1 MPSRYETTRE
11 LRELQ
16 IKRMFLGECA
26 PNERE
31 ENILQRTFSST
42 SSTTFTKTGVVQAKG
57 RASHEQGWSENAQTQ
72 SAASERVAHTS
83 KCKRQLRAAC
93 AGFVLITGV
102 VSLSGCGE
110 ASSGYD
116 YETASHHVPA
126 KLEPIKGTDVQR
138 VIFDA
143 EAAKRVGLKTAPI
156 RQYGRKEIMPYAA
169 LIYDAEGDTYAYTAP
184 EPLTYVRQQISV
196 DHYDGDS
203 VVLSDGPPAGTEVVT
218 VGVDEV
224 YGTEFEVEE

>member
-1 MPSRYETTRE
+1 MNG
-11 LRELQ
+11 
-16 IKRMFLGECA
+16 LGI
-26 PNERE
+26 NR
-31 ENILQRTFSST
+31 
-42 SSTTFTKTGVVQAKG
+42 
-57 RASHEQGWSENAQTQ
+57 
-72 SAASERVAHTS
+72 
-83 KCKRQLRAAC
+83 KCRQQLRAAC
-93 AGFVLITGV
+93 TGLVLISASV
-102 VSLSGCGE
+102 VSLSACSGE

-116 YETASHHVPA
+116 YETATHHEPA

-138 VIFDA
+138 VMFDA

-156 RQYGRKEIMPYAA
+156 RQDRRKEIMPYAA

-184 EPLTYVRQQISV
+184 KPLTYVRQQIDI

-203 VVLSDGPPAGTEVVT
+203 VVLSDGPPIGTEVVT

>member
-1 MPSRYETTRE
+1 MGGLKMLRCTPRRVRGLPTTR
-11 LRELQ
+11 
-16 IKRMFLGECA
+16 
-26 PNERE
+26 
-31 ENILQRTFSST
+31 
-42 SSTTFTKTGVVQAKG
+42 
-57 RASHEQGWSENAQTQ
+57 
-72 SAASERVAHTS
+72 
-83 KCKRQLRAAC
+83 KCRHQLRAAC
-93 AGFVLITGV
+93 AGLVLIASV
-102 VSLSGCGE
+102 VSLSACSGE

-116 YETASHHVPA
+116 YEMASHHEPA

-143 EAAKRVGLKTAPI
+143 VSAKRIGLQTAPI
-156 RQYGRKEIMPYAA
+156 RQDRRKEIMPYAA

-184 EPLTYVRQQISV
+184 KPLTYVRQEIEI

-203 VVLSDGPPAGTEVVT
+203 VVLSDGPPVGTEVVT